1 MRPANNQ
8 ASFECLALEYRMEAD
23 SCLEKAERQ
32 YGARRI
38 ELVRAALQWIEL
50 AREAEARRRPN

>member
-1 MRPANNQ
+1 MRMADDQ
-8 ASFECLALEYRMEAD
+8 ASFECLALEYRREAD

-32 YGARRI
+32 HCARG
-38 ELVRAALQWIEL
+38 ELVRSALQWIEL